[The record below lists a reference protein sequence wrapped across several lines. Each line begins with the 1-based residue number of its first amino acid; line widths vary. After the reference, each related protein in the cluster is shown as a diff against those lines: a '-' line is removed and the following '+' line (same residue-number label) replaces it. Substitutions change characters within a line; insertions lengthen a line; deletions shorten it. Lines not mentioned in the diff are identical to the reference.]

1 MLDPGQHRP
10 DLWQQPFLHVN
21 HAGKQASQPFSRES
35 DGSIFIYN
43 LLIIMLATIF
53 FPKKKNGNEMS
64 TTMCLNQSSVSAGFY
79 FEPRLGSAVGTERNL
94 INLVD
99 LKRD

>member
-10 DLWQQPFLHVN
+10 DHWQQPFLHVN

-53 FPKKKNGNEMS
+53 FPKKKEW
-64 TTMCLNQSSVSAGFY
+64 
-79 FEPRLGSAVGTERNL
+79 ERNVHNNVL
-94 INLVD
+94 ESEFSLCRY
-99 LKRD
+99 LFRA